1 MFGRGTNDRRITE
14 FVQRFDAID
23 ERIAAIDG
31 RLLLALQVA
40 AGSSEAVKATSLQL
54 AALREDGQPPASS
67 ARTDGAAIA
76 DQDRARADDGT
87 LLTAWVRWLVHAY
100 DLGEGWPLCW
110 HRHAGL
116 VAQLVALR
124 RWHLALRAEL
134 SDDPTAATSWH
145 DALYRMHEHWTRP
158 VAQGCLATHR
168 DAPLI
173 DVSGLHDVINSASN
187 VHDSPR

>member
-67 ARTDGAAIA
+67 ARTDGAAIGVGA
-76 DQDRARADDGT
+76 LARPRLRPRRGLAALLAPPCRTRGPARRAAPMAPR
-87 LLTAWVRWLVHAY
+87 
-100 DLGEGWPLCW
+100 
-110 HRHAGL
+110 
-116 VAQLVALR
+116 
-124 RWHLALRAEL
+124 
-134 SDDPTAATSWH
+134 TS
-145 DALYRMHEHWTRP
+145 R
-158 VAQGCLATHR
+158 
-168 DAPLI
+168 
-173 DVSGLHDVINSASN
+173 
-187 VHDSPR
+187 